1 MATSSY
7 KMPEDF
13 LKRIAVLSDK
23 TEEIIPKVLEVGG
36 EVVKAK
42 VKANLE
48 AVIGSDTKLPSRAT
62 GELVDALG
70 VSPSGIDRN
79 GNHDV
84 KVGFDEPRKDGES
97 NAKIANILEYGKSGQ
112 KAKPF
117 LKPAK
122 TASRNACIEA
132 MKRKLEEEISKI

>member
-1 MATSSY
+1 MATSSF

-13 LKRIAVLSDK
+13 LERIATLSDK
-23 TEEIIPKVLEVGG
+23 TEEIIPKVLEAGG
-36 EVVKAK
+36 DVVKAK

-84 KVGFDEPRKDGES
+84 KIGFDEPRKDGES

-112 KAKPF
+112 MAKPF

-122 TASRNACIEA
+122 TASKNACIEA